1 MLTTYTTDGSQT
13 RFTFNWPYLDRSHIM
28 VTRDTAPALFKFIGD
43 YEVEVKTLFG
53 EPLPQGEKLKIFRV
67 TPDLVSFAEFKDAS
81 NLSAQDLNRARL
93 QVLFLIQERSGG
105 IAGSVSQA
113 VQLVVNEIETIS
125 GALDSLQYSQ
135 GLLQSGLQTIGDL
148 GTRMTTAENEGAAL
162 RDAIT
167 EAVNNFDAATGS
179 LSSRMDTV
187 EVKQS
192 NLTAAV
198 NSSIA
203 TLVTATSAQASRVDS
218 LEAKVDAIETTGQDG
233 QDGDKE
239 IEALSAALI
248 QSAIASVK
256 NGVAQVKRIETLE
269 VKVGDDIQALI
280 QQEQEARASADAAF
294 AEQITTLQAAIDGNL
309 AQLVEDMKVTADKVG
324 NLNAQWSMKAQVT
337 RTDGKPIMA
346 GIALAATANN
356 DMSGSEIVMMADRLV
371 FADPSSVNGALK
383 PMFVAGNVDGSP
395 TFVIPA
401 NQLGDKIYPGRLLV
415 DGAVEARTIAAN
427 AVTADKI
434 KAGAVTVEKLDV
446 NLGVNLLKQSQ
457 FTSGFAGWEGGGNIP
472 NIAFTVNGAGASWQP
487 GGLNY
492 ASVHQNDTY
501 AFGSAISAYYTVLQS
516 AKVPVT
522 PGERYEFSAY
532 TGAHRCLVQ
541 FKLYFLDTNGVAV
554 GSVTAPEQNNAELP
568 GGTSLGNYKRLGG
581 FGVAPATATTA
592 MVQAVKGATS
602 SGGDSWCMLAAP
614 MLAVARVNQ
623 TRLSPWGPSG
633 MGTQIT
639 PEGISTPSISALS
652 ANLGTFI
659 SGNPAGLRTVISGS
673 QTLVYDENNRLRVR
687 MGVW

>member
-113 VQLVVNEIETIS
+113 VQVVVNEIETIS

-135 GLLQSGLQTIGDL
+135 GLLQSGLQTIGEL

-167 EAVNNFDAATGS
+167 EAVNNFDATTGT
-179 LSSRMDTV
+179 LSSRVDAV

-218 LEAKVDAIETTGQDG
+218 LEAKVDAIDTTGDQG
-233 QDGDKE
+233 GDEE
-239 IEALSAALI
+239 IEALSASLI

-256 NGVAQVKRIETLE
+256 NGVAMAKRVETLE
-269 VKVGDDIQALI
+269 VKVGDDLQAIIQTE
-280 QQEQEARASADAAF
+280 QQVRAAADAAM
-294 AEQITTLQAAIDGNL
+294 AEQITTLQAAIDGDL
-309 AQLVEDMKVTADKVG
+309 AQLVEEMSVTADKVTG
-324 NLNAQWSMKAQVT
+324 LSAQWTMKAQVQ
-337 RTDGKPIMA
+337 RADGKPVFA
-346 GIALAATANN
+346 GIGLAATANN
-356 DMSGSEIVMMADRLV
+356 DLSRSEIIMQADRLV
-371 FADPSSVNGALK
+371 FVAADNLDAPPK
-383 PMFVAGNVDGSP
+383 PILSAGLVDGSP
-395 TFVIPA
+395 TLVVSS
-401 NQLGDKIYPGRLLV
+401 NTMGDRTYPGRILV
-415 DGAVEARTIAAN
+415 DGSIEGRSIAAN
-427 AVTADKI
+427 TITGDLI
-434 KAGAVTVEKLDV
+434 KAGAVTTEKLDV

-457 FTSGFAGWEGGGNIP
+457 FTSAFQGWAGGGNIP
-472 NIAFTVNGAGASWQP
+472 SNQYVVNGAGTYYQP

-492 ASVHQNDTY
+492 AALHQTDTY
-501 AFGSAISAYYTVLQS
+501 ALGGSINTYYSLLSSADIPCT
-516 AKVPVT
+516 A
-522 PGERYEFSAY
+522 GERYEFSAY
-532 TGAHRCLVQ
+532 IGAHRCEN
-541 FKLYFLDTNGVAV
+541 FLQIVFRDVNG
-554 GSVTAPEQNNAELP
+554 AELSGTEATERNNQGP
-568 GGTSLGNYKRLGG
+568 AGGPSFGLYKRLGG
-581 FGVAPATATTA
+581 FAVAPATAA
-592 MVQAVKGATS
+592 SCYLRVFKGPTKT
-602 SGGDSWCMLAAP
+602 GGDSWCMFVAP
-614 MLAVARVNQ
+614 MVAVARPNQ

-633 MGTQIT
+633 LGTQIT

-652 ANLGTFI
+652 ANLGTFV
-659 SGNPAGLRTVISGS
+659 SGNPNGLRTVITGS

>member
-135 GLLQSGLQTIGDL
+135 GLLQSGLQTIGEL

-233 QDGDKE
+233 QDGDEE

-269 VKVGDDIQALI
+269 VKVGEDIQALI

-294 AEQITTLQAAIDGNL
+294 SEQITSLQAAIDGNL
-309 AQLVEDMKVTADKVG
+309 AQLVEDMKVTVDKVG

-337 RTDGKPIMA
+337 RDDGKPIMA

-371 FADPSSVNGALK
+371 FADPSSVNGVLK

-446 NLGVNLLKQSQ
+446 NLGVNLLPESTFKNGTQ
-457 FTSGFAGWEGGGNIP
+457 GWAGAGNIP
-472 NIAFTVNGAGASWQP
+472 NVTYVVNQHGSGYSA

-492 ASVHQNDTY
+492 LSIRSDGY
-501 AFGSAISAYYTVLQS
+501 ALGLPLESYNSTLYS

-532 TGAHRCLVQ
+532 TGAHRCRVLVQ
-541 FKLYFLDTNGVAV
+541 LYFFDVNGVAV
-554 GSVTAPEQNNAELP
+554 SGTSAPEENNSEAA
-568 GGTSLGNYKRLGG
+568 GGQSLGQYKRLGG
-581 FGVAPATATTA
+581 FAVAPATAVSA
-592 MVQAVKGATS
+592 YMQIVKGPTTS
-602 SGGDSWCMLAAP
+602 GSDSYCMLIAP
-614 MLAVARVNQ
+614 MLAVARASQ

-633 MGTQIT
+633 LGTAIT
-639 PEGISTPSISALS
+639 PAGISTPSISALS
-652 ANLGTFI
+652 ANLGTFV
-659 SGNPAGLRTVISGS
+659 SGNPNGLRTVITGS